1 MVRGMTWLRLLCVV
15 AILGAGTTASADDK
29 KKREEVSQADGEKM
43 LAFFGKFVDSIV
55 QNKDNCAAMAK
66 AVTTVIET
74 NQDAVKLANDAK
86 KANKV
91 LPKALEEKMMAR
103 VKELMPAMQ
112 KCGGDKDVKDAI
124 KKLEPPKEEKK
135 AEK

>member
-1 MVRGMTWLRLLCVV
+1 MVGFMTLLRVLSLIVV
-15 AILGAGTTASADDK
+15 LGASSTAAADK
-29 KKREEVSQADGEKM
+29 KTRDEVSQAEGEKL

-55 QNKDNCAAMAK
+55 QNKDNCGAMAK
-66 AVTTVIET
+66 AVTAVIDA
-74 NQDAVKLANDAK
+74 NQDTVKLANEAK

-112 KCGGDKDVKDAI
+112 KCGGDKDVKEAI
-124 KKLEPPKEEKK
+124 KKLEPPKDVEKK
-135 AEK
+135 

>member
-1 MVRGMTWLRLLCVV
+1 MVGDMTSWLRYLCLI
-15 AILGAGTTASADDK
+15 AILGAATTASADDK

-55 QNKDNCAAMAK
+55 QNKDKCDAMAK
-66 AVTTVIET
+66 AVSAVIDA
-74 NQDAVKLANDAK
+74 NQDTVKLANEAK

-112 KCGGDKDVKDAI
+112 KCGGDKDVKEAI
-124 KKLEPPKEEKK
+124 KKLEPPKDKEK
-135 AEK
+135 

>member
-1 MVRGMTWLRLLCVV
+1 MTWLRMLCVV
-15 AILGAGTTASADDK
+15 ALLGAATTASADDK

-74 NQDAVKLANDAK
+74 NQDTVKLANDAK

-124 KKLEPPKEEKK
+124 KKLEPPKDEKK